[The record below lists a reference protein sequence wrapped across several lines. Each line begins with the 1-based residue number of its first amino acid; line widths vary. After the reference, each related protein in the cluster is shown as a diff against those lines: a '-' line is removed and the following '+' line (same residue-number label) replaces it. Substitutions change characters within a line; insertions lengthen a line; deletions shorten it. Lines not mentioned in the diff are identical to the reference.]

1 MYQFEPPRAIS
12 VCKAVTFGD
21 ALNGCQSDPKKIA
34 TKLHVSWGHGS
45 AQQLRR
51 VLESD
56 GDNLHLLTCVDEVLE
71 QRDVCR
77 AFDRA
82 PNAPVARTPA
92 VALSDENLQA
102 DLPFWATSLGCIR

>member
-1 MYQFEPPRAIS
+1 MAATL
-12 VCKAVTFGD
+12 CD
-21 ALNGCQSDPKKIA
+21 AMNGCLTDPAKIVV
-34 TKLHVSWGHGS
+34 KLHVIWDHVS